1 MSNFPPVLARQAA
14 MAQRRETARDEAV
27 SVSSWDPIEEEDD
40 LALPPADLSFS
51 RMDPIP
57 EGQAAAAPKAAP
69 PAPPAPVTQAAQGWL
84 NHDYET
90 ASSRRLRKQQERAQR
105 KGYRNARAGNLGG
118 VHNAVN
124 TQLPPHLAQVGS
136 GQDERSI
143 LVVDSRDQRLQSPF
157 QGWVLDEILM
167 NARSHVNVL
176 SDRQLIRSPNTGYHF
191 NLFYMKTLTNMK
203 LVITGTMTSY
213 TSVPCGHWDAETGR
227 ILSHAAFQ
235 PFRWPLMCDDSPTWV
250 DIKLKLEGTLLL
262 HLELRGY
269 RSDMDMSVQINYVA
283 DGAVRMLEEK
293 VFIPTVIV
301 TVFQGWRIVAT
312 SWEVGGRIYACSSG
326 GVVVALDHPL
336 CHFEARLVATSSA
349 DALGLDADRVEF
361 RFLSASDRLDV
372 ACSTAA
378 IPPTWLVVSRVSGP
392 TLIKNAKWCRDH
404 YARVEGPDQTLQ
416 MSQLATI
423 HAHWTAAIEA
433 PTIDEVGP
441 RISAIAVDSHES
453 NMHLICESPLFKA
466 GRHLVDDEALALQA
480 HDPNKETVTQVVPP
494 IDDGPAV
501 RPVRQGGVQALLG
514 PVRSDS
520 VSLTPVGE
528 AKPSITEPGTSPLPS
543 SLASGS
549 LAPVRRTLAERRS
562 DGIDQSAVTPQ
573 HFVTMVQQARDGG
586 SAAPREEKGL
596 VIEMAVG
603 SLDQSDDSGA
613 PMSYGPNNP
622 LKQ

>member
-378 IPPTWLVVSRVSGP
+378 IPPTWLGLRPNIDQERQVVS
-392 TLIKNAKWCRDH
+392 
-404 YARVEGPDQTLQ
+404 
-416 MSQLATI
+416 
-423 HAHWTAAIEA
+423 
-433 PTIDEVGP
+433 
-441 RISAIAVDSHES
+441 
-453 NMHLICESPLFKA
+453 
-466 GRHLVDDEALALQA
+466 
-480 HDPNKETVTQVVPP
+480 
-494 IDDGPAV
+494 
-501 RPVRQGGVQALLG
+501 
-514 PVRSDS
+514 
-520 VSLTPVGE
+520 
-528 AKPSITEPGTSPLPS
+528 
-543 SLASGS
+543 
-549 LAPVRRTLAERRS
+549 
-562 DGIDQSAVTPQ
+562 
-573 HFVTMVQQARDGG
+573 
-586 SAAPREEKGL
+586 
-596 VIEMAVG
+596 
-603 SLDQSDDSGA
+603 
-613 PMSYGPNNP
+613 
-622 LKQ
+622 